1 MPNDNSFCHKMLI
14 FLGLMTV
21 GVSLIVVSFGVA
33 LSNEN
38 NKILLDSTVVEP
50 GTQQR
55 AFRVASCHVGTCTRD
70 KTFWKTVIMPA
81 STVTETATVYLADD
95 VKPTGP
101 VGPPRP
107 TVQLSGTRST
117 TLMPHV
123 MPTEDAEEFEK
134 RKGRFIGGGSRG
146 RRIVDVNKPEI
157 QM

>member
-21 GVSLIVVSFGVA
+21 GVSLIVISFGVA

-38 NKILLDSTVVEP
+38 NKILVDSTVVEP

-55 AFRVASCHVGTCTRD
+55 AFRVASCQVGTCTKE

-81 STVTETATVYLADD
+81 STVTETATVYVSDD
-95 VKPTGP
+95 DGP
-101 VGPPRP
+101 RRP
-107 TVQLSGTRST
+107 TIELSGTRST
-117 TLMPHV
+117 TLRPHV
-123 MPTEDAEEFEK
+123 LPTEDPEDFEK
-134 RKGRFIGGGSRG
+134 RKERFIRGGSRG
-146 RRIVDVNKPEI
+146 RRIVDVNKPEM